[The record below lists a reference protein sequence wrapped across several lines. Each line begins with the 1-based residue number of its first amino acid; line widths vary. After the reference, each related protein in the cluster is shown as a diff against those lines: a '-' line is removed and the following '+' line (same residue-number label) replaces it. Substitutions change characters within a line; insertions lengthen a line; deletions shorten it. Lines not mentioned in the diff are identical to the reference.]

1 MINAPKSGVRHPS
14 VMVRPFPRIHAC
26 IHVHVNEMLPETDS
40 ADDGDDDDDNNHNNN
55 GVRDGSSVLKRK
67 RTT

>member
-26 IHVHVNEMLPETDS
+26 IHVHVNETLPETYS
-40 ADDGDDDDDNNHNNN
+40 ADDGDDDDNNHNNN